1 MHRLEE
7 VMTITRRSTH
17 ALRNCLMALATV
29 ATLAVASVAAAQ
41 QAYVF
46 TRTSLRAG
54 PDRGYPQV
62 AWLGS
67 GTTVYV
73 NGCVRGYHWCDIT
86 SGPYRGWANARHLQ
100 YPYNNQRMT
109 IYGNGGRFGLPVVG
123 FALGSYWDN
132 HYRGQ
137 SWYHR
142 RDHWNGWHPGSPAP
156 VYNGFAPGHPQ
167 YRPHVVAPHAGFA
180 PPHQQQFHPVRPQR
194 PVTEQAMRPP
204 VQHAPHAQPAR
215 AMGEQ
220 RVHGNHHRNDGQR

>member
-1 MHRLEE
+1 
-7 VMTITRRSTH
+7 MTITRILRLCLLALGTVST
-17 ALRNCLMALATV
+17 LTV
-29 ATLAVASVAAAQ
+29 AAIAEAQ
-41 QAYVF
+41 QAYVY

-62 AWLGS
+62 AWLGG
-67 GTTVYV
+67 GTMVYV
-73 NGCVRGYHWCDIT
+73 NGCVRGYNWCDIT

-100 YPYNNQRMT
+100 YTYNNQRLT
-109 IYGNGGRFGLPVVG
+109 IYGNGARFGLPVVG

-156 VYNGFAPGHPQ
+156 HFNGYAPAA
-167 YRPHVVAPHAGFA
+167 APHAGFA
-180 PPHQQQFHPVRPQR
+180 PHQQQFHPARPQR
-194 PVTEQAMRPP
+194 PVSEQAMRPP
-204 VQHAPHAQPAR
+204 VQHAPHAQSPR